1 MTPIARL
8 SLAFVAF
15 SAFAQSQANPQ
26 FEVASVRPSAISDAR
41 EVSVGVHIDGAQVRA
56 VALTLK
62 EYVGIAYRM
71 KVSQI
76 SGPDW
81 IGSERYDISA
91 TLPQGTTE
99 AQIPEMLQALLVDR
113 FQLKSHQEK
122 KEFPVFALLPGKL
135 VPGSAPLKLKEE
147 PATPDDEK
155 DEPKGAVNVQG
166 GGSRAGVALNLGHGA
181 SFTFANDSFTATKMT
196 MSQVAGNLERFAGRP
211 IIDMTAL
218 KGRYDFTINFTPE
231 DYRAM
236 LIRSAVAAGVS
247 VPPQALRA
255 LEGASDSAL
264 GDALEQVGLKLE
276 ARKAPLDVVVV
287 DSATRTPAAN

>member
-1 MTPIARL
+1 MTSIARL
-8 SLAFVAF
+8 SLALVAF
-15 SAFAQSQANPQ
+15 SAPSTFAQSQVNPQ
-26 FEVASVRPSAISDAR
+26 FEVASIRPSAISDR
-41 EVSVGVHIDGAQVRA
+41 TEVSVGVHIDGAQVRA
-56 VALTLK
+56 IALTLK

-76 SGPDW
+76 TGPDW

-91 TLPQGTTE
+91 TLPQGSTE
-99 AQIPEMLQALLVDR
+99 AQIPEMFQALLVDR

-122 KEFPVFALLPGKL
+122 KEFPVYALLTGK
-135 VPGSAPLKLKEE
+135 APLKLKEQ
-147 PATPDDEK
+147 PPGDDDDK

-181 SFTFANDSFTATKMT
+181 SFTFANDSFSATKMT
-196 MSQVAGNLERFAGRP
+196 MSQVANNLERFAGRP
-211 IIDMTAL
+211 IIDMTGL
-218 KGRYDFTINFTPE
+218 KGRYDFTINFMPE

-236 LIRSAVAAGVS
+236 LIRSAIAAGVS

-264 GDALEQVGLKLE
+264 GDALEQVGLKLD
-276 ARKAPLDVVVV
+276 ARKAPLDIVVV
-287 DSATRTPAAN
+287 DSATSTPAAN

>member
-8 SLAFVAF
+8 SLPLLVL
-15 SAFAQSQANPQ
+15 SASSLFAQSQANPQ
-26 FEVASVRPSAISDAR
+26 FEVASIRPSAISDR
-41 EVSVGVHIDGAQVRA
+41 SEVSVGVHIDGAQVRA
-56 VALTLK
+56 IALTLK

-76 SGPDW
+76 TGPDW

-91 TLPQGTTE
+91 TLPEGSTE
-99 AQIPEMLQALLVDR
+99 AQIPEMFRALLADR

-122 KEFPVFALLPGKL
+122 KEFPVYALLPGK
-135 VPGSAPLKLKEE
+135 GQLKLKEE
-147 PATPDDEK
+147 PASPDDDK

-181 SFTFANDSFTATKMT
+181 SFTFANDSFSATKMT

-211 IIDMTAL
+211 IVDMTGL

-247 VPPQALRA
+247 VPPKALQL

-287 DSATRTPAAN
+287 DSATKTPAAN

>member
-1 MTPIARL
+1 MTSIARL
-8 SLAFVAF
+8 SLALVAF
-15 SAFAQSQANPQ
+15 SAPSTFAQSQANPQ
-26 FEVASVRPSAISDAR
+26 FEVASIRPSAISDR
-41 EVSVGVHIDGAQVRA
+41 SEVSVGVHIDGAQVRA
-56 VALTLK
+56 IALTLK
-62 EYVGIAYRM
+62 EYVGIAYRI

-76 SGPDW
+76 TGPDW

-91 TLPQGTTE
+91 TLPQGSTE
-99 AQIPEMLQALLVDR
+99 AQIPEMFQALLLDR

-122 KEFPVFALLPGKL
+122 KEFPVYALLPGK
-135 VPGSAPLKLKEE
+135 GQLKLKEE
-147 PATPDDEK
+147 PASPDDGK
-155 DEPKGAVNVQG
+155 DEPKGGVNVQG

-181 SFTFANDSFTATKMT
+181 SFTFANDSFSATKMT

-211 IIDMTAL
+211 IIDMTGL
-218 KGRYDFTINFTPE
+218 KGRYDFTINFMPE

-236 LIRSAVAAGVS
+236 LIRSAIAAGVS

-264 GDALEQVGLKLE
+264 GDALEQVGLKLD

-287 DSATRTPAAN
+287 DSATKTPAAN

>member
-1 MTPIARL
+1 L
-8 SLAFVAF
+8 L
-15 SAFAQSQANPQ
+15 FAQSQANPQ
-26 FEVASVRPSAISDAR
+26 FEVASIRPSAISDR
-41 EVSVGVHIDGAQVRA
+41 TEVSVGVHIDGSQVRA
-56 VALTLK
+56 IALTLK

-71 KVSQI
+71 KVSQV

-91 TLPQGTTE
+91 TLPEGSKE
-99 AQIPEMLQALLVDR
+99 AQIPEMFQALLLDR
-113 FQLKSHQEK
+113 FQLKAHQEK
-122 KEFPVFALLPGKL
+122 KESPVFALLPGK
-135 VPGSAPLKLKEE
+135 GPLKLKEE
-147 PATPDDEK
+147 PASPDDDQ
-155 DEPKGAVNVQG
+155 DEPKGTVNVQG

-181 SFTFANDSFTATKMT
+181 SFTFANNSFSATKMT
-196 MSQVAGNLERFAGRP
+196 MSQVASNLERFAGRP
-211 IIDMTAL
+211 IVDMTDL

-236 LIRSAVAAGVS
+236 LIRSAIAAGVS

-264 GDALEQVGLKLE
+264 GDSLEQVGLRLD

-287 DSATRTPAAN
+287 DSANKTPTAN

>member
-1 MTPIARL
+1 MTSTSRV
-8 SLAFVAF
+8 SLALVAL
-15 SAFAQSQANPQ
+15 SASSLFAQSQANPQ
-26 FEVASVRPSAISDAR
+26 FEVASIRPSAISDR
-41 EVSVGVHIDGAQVRA
+41 SEVSVGVHIDGAQVRA
-56 VALTLK
+56 IALSLK

-91 TLPQGTTE
+91 ILPEGGKE
-99 AQIPEMLQALLVDR
+99 AQIPEMFQALLVDR
-113 FQLKSHQEK
+113 FQLKSHPEK
-122 KEFPVFALLPGKL
+122 KDFPVFALLPGK
-135 VPGSAPLKLKEE
+135 APLKLKEE
-147 PATPDDEK
+147 PASPDDDK
-155 DEPKGAVNVQG
+155 DEPKGAVNVEG

-181 SFTFANDSFTATKMT
+181 SFTFANDSFSATKMT
-196 MSQVAGNLERFAGRP
+196 MPQVASNLERFAGRP
-211 IIDMTAL
+211 IIDMSGL
-218 KGRYDFTINFTPE
+218 KGRYDFTITFTPE

-236 LIRSAVAAGVS
+236 LIRSAIAAGVS

-276 ARKAPLDVVVV
+276 ARKAPIDVLVV
-287 DSATRTPAAN
+287 DSANKTPAAN

>member
-8 SLAFVAF
+8 SSALVAI
-15 SAFAQSQANPQ
+15 SASLLFAQSSANPQ
-26 FEVASVRPSAISDAR
+26 FEVASIRPSAISDR
-41 EVSVGVHIDGAQVRA
+41 SEVSVGVHIDGAQVRA
-56 VALTLK
+56 IALTLK

-76 SGPDW
+76 GGPDW

-91 TLPQGTTE
+91 TLPQGGTE
-99 AQIPEMLQALLVDR
+99 AQIPEMFQTLVVDR
-113 FQLKSHQEK
+113 FQLKSHREK
-122 KEFPVFALLPGKL
+122 KEFPVFALLPGK
-135 VPGSAPLKLKEE
+135 APLKLKEE
-147 PATPDDEK
+147 PATPDDDK

-181 SFTFANDSFTATKMT
+181 SFTFANDSFSATKMT

-211 IIDMTAL
+211 IIDMTGV
-218 KGRYDFTINFTPE
+218 KGRYDFTITFTPE

-236 LIRSAVAAGVS
+236 LIRSAIAAGVS

-264 GDALEQVGLKLE
+264 GDALEQVGLKLD

-287 DSATRTPAAN
+287 DSATKTPAAN